1 MAVSILSF
9 KQTVFRYNPEKLV
22 IHAEKMM
29 WSEPLPDG
37 RTWSQEIGC
46 KPRIIEGE
54 GVLYGDDLNEQLAAL
69 LELFAEKDSGTLVLP
84 NLLPM
89 PAYFSE
95 LEAEREASLPVMRYR
110 FVFTEDTRNGS
121 TVLSATQGVHY
132 RVQKGDTL
140 PLVAAKLGTTVEALC
155 ADNPQAADGMDLMEG
170 EVLWISSASQG

>member
-1 MAVSILSF
+1 MAVSILSY

-46 KPRIIEGE
+46 KPRVIEGE
-54 GVLYGDDLNEQLAAL
+54 GVLYGIRISITACRTV
-69 LELFAEKDSGTLVLP
+69 GTLCRKRQRHAGAS